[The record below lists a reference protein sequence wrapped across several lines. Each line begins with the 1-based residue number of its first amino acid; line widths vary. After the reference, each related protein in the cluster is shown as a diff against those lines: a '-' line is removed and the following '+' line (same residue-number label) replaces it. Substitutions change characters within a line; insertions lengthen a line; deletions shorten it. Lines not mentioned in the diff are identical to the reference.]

1 MSAYCMSNLI
11 WKGLGLLK
19 NDKKQIQSSYVV
31 YVIIIIFENKSFQL
45 HRGSLVVSYI
55 EYVSC
60 ASDSTKELRSMS
72 IWRNNVITG
81 KQWRRGNLGHVYPA
95 PKEMQSR
102 EK

>member
-1 MSAYCMSNLI
+1 MSNLI
-11 WKGLGLLK
+11 WRGLGLLK
-19 NDKKQIQSSYVV
+19 SDKKQIQSSYIV

-45 HRGSLVVSYI
+45 HRGSLIFFYI

-72 IWRNNVITG
+72 ILRNNIITG
-81 KQWRRGNLGHVYPA
+81 KQWRWGKLGQVYPA